1 VTIVMKLLTQSS
13 KCLKSL
19 RPHSTRF
26 ETDHKLTHFGST
38 YLDGFYMKS
47 TKSTT
52 GRQFSNPASWESVH
66 TCWQYRHV
74 INLEKIDLRV
84 IATGIIDCPKCDW
97 SGPGLQHSRDG
108 FARYK
113 SRLTRQQARLVWP
126 GL

>member
-1 VTIVMKLLTQSS
+1 MTIVMKLLTQSS

-52 GRQFSNPASWESVH
+52 GRQFS
-66 TCWQYRHV
+66 TLRHGKAC
-74 INLEKIDLRV
+74 IHAGSIGMSSIWK
-84 IATGIIDCPKCDW
+84 
-97 SGPGLQHSRDG
+97 
-108 FARYK
+108 
-113 SRLTRQQARLVWP
+113 RLIC
-126 GL
+126 G